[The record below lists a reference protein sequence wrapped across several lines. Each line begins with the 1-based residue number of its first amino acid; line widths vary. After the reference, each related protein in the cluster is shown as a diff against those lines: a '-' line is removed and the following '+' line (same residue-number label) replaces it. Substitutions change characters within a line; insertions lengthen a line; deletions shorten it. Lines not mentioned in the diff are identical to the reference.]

1 MHRARLTKLFP
12 VSIALLALLGASP
25 PGCPPLAT
33 PPPSTALDEPGPYEV
48 ASYDYFY
55 STSFGLVQSTIT
67 YPASSDEAPYPAVV
81 MAPGYCAIA
90 GWQTWVGKHL
100 ASHGYVVLTFT
111 DPTFCSSTQYGQD
124 VGMEAGFEVLASEG
138 STSGRPIF
146 GRVDLARRATIGHSM
161 GAGTAAKVSTTDGAV
176 RAAVMMGGGGLGEPL
191 VSEISVPLLLMAG
204 DLDCQ
209 AGYLDDLTTYDVLAG
224 VPKQVVVIAGANHSG
239 FTDEG
244 SLGDVLGPALGD
256 CPRTIEV
263 EDHQHRLARRY
274 FTAWLDHF
282 VKGEDDSLGYLGG
295 AGAQA
300 DLASGSLSHLR
311 TNLGG

>member
-1 MHRARLTKLFP
+1 MPRASFARLVPL
-12 VSIALLALLGASP
+12 SITLLAVLGAST

-33 PPPSTALDEPGPYEV
+33 PPPSTALDEPGPYGI

-55 STSFGLVQSTIT
+55 STTFGLVQSTIT
-67 YPASSDEAPYPAVV
+67 SPTSSEAAPYPAVV

-111 DPTFCSSTQYGQD
+111 DPTFCSSTEYGQD
-124 VGMEAGFEVLASEG
+124 VGMEAGFDVLAAEA
-138 STSGRPIF
+138 STPGRPIF
-146 GRVDLARRATIGHSM
+146 GLVDIVRRATIGHSM
-161 GAGTAAKVSTTDGAV
+161 GAGTAAKVSTTDAAV
-176 RAAVMMGGGGLGEPL
+176 LAAVMMGGGGLGEPL
-191 VSEISVPLLLMAG
+191 VSEISAPLLLMAG

-209 AGYLDDLTTYDVLAG
+209 AGYLNDLSTYGVLAG

-244 SLGDVLGPALGD
+244 SLGDVLGPSLGD

-282 VKGEDDSLGYLGG
+282 VKGQDDALGYLGG
-295 AGAQA
+295 AGAES
-300 DLASGSLSHLR
+300 DLASGLLSHMQAD
-311 TNLGG
+311 LGG

>member
-1 MHRARLTKLFP
+1 MPRARFAKLVP
-12 VSIALLALLGASP
+12 LSITLLAVLGAG
-25 PGCPPLAT
+25 PGACPPLAT
-33 PPPSTALDEPGPYEV
+33 PPPATPLDEPGPLAI

-55 STSFGLVQSTIT
+55 ATSFGLVQSTIT
-67 YPASSDEAPYPAVV
+67 YPTDADAGPYPAVV

-90 GWQTWVGKHL
+90 GWQAWVGKHL
-100 ASHGYVVLTFT
+100 TSHGYVVLTFT
-111 DPTFCSSTQYGQD
+111 DPTFCSSTEYGQD
-124 VGMEAGFEVLASEG
+124 VGMEAGFDVLALEG
-138 STSGRPIF
+138 STPGRPIF
-146 GRVDLARRATIGHSM
+146 GVVDIARRATIGHSM
-161 GAGTAAKVSTTDGAV
+161 GAGTAAKVSTTDAAV
-176 RAAVMMGGGGLGEPL
+176 RAAVMMGGGGLGEPV
-191 VSEISVPLLLMAG
+191 VSQLSVPLLLMAG

-209 AGYLDDLTTYDVLAG
+209 AGYLNDLSTYDVLTG

-244 SLGDVLGPALGD
+244 SLGDVLGPLFGD
-256 CPRTIEV
+256 CARTIAV

>member
-1 MHRARLTKLFP
+1 MQRAHLVKLVP
-12 VSIALLALLGASP
+12 LSITLLAVLGASP

-33 PPPSTALDEPGPYEV
+33 PPPSTVLDEPGPYAV

-67 YPASSDEAPYPAVV
+67 YPADADVGAYPAVV

-90 GWQTWVGKHL
+90 GWQTWVGQHL

-111 DPTFCSSTQYGQD
+111 DPTFCSSTTYGQD
-124 VGMEAGFEVLASEG
+124 VGMEAGFDVLALEA
-138 STSGRPIF
+138 STPGRPIF
-146 GRVDLARRATIGHSM
+146 GRVDITRRATIGHAM
-161 GAGTAAKVSTTDGAV
+161 GAGTAARVSTTDAAV

-191 VSEISVPLLLMAG
+191 VSQISVPLLLLAG

-209 AGYLDDLTTYDVLAG
+209 AGYLDDLSTFEVLAG

-256 CPRTIEV
+256 CPRTVEV
-263 EDHQHRLARRY
+263 EDHQQRLARRY

-282 VKGEDDSLGYLGG
+282 VKGQDDTLGYLGG
-295 AGAQA
+295 AAAQA
-300 DLASGSLSHLR
+300 DLAAGLLSHLQAD
-311 TNLGG
+311 LGE